1 MAVKSVYLPSLT
13 SQTDLVRIA
22 GDEHHHLSVARAAEN
37 EPIEIFDGQG
47 NVWSAV
53 IEEAG
58 RRDTSARVTGRR
70 TVQPDPH
77 EVILGLAMIRTAAF
91 ELALE
96 KVVEVGVTR
105 ILPFVAA
112 RSNVASGKRAD
123 RWNRIIVEA
132 AQQSKRYWLPRV
144 EEPVSFRAILS
155 SAAKSKIMF
164 VEHGGAPLQP
174 ALTGSPVLYLVG
186 PEGGWTEEEMS
197 FARQSG
203 YALISLGAGIL
214 KSETAAIVG
223 GALIRYELR

>member
-13 SQTDLVRIA
+13 TNTDLVRIT

-47 NVWSAV
+47 SVWSAV
-53 IEEAG
+53 IEETG

-70 TVQPDPH
+70 TVEQDPY
-77 EVILGLAMIRTAAF
+77 ESILGLAMIRTAAF

-105 ILPFVAA
+105 ILPFFAA
-112 RSNVASGKRAD
+112 RSNVASAKRAD

-132 AQQSKRYWLPRV
+132 AKQSKRYWIPRV
-144 EEPVSFRAILS
+144 EEPVSFQAVLS
-155 SAAKSKIMF
+155 SPAKSKLMF
-164 VEHGGAPLQP
+164 VEHGGGPLQP
-174 ALTGSPVLYLVG
+174 ALAGSPVLYLVG
-186 PEGGWTEEEMS
+186 PEGGWTEAEVKNAEQHG
-197 FARQSG
+197 FG
-203 YALISLGAGIL
+203 LVSLGGGIL

-223 GALIRYELR
+223 GALIRYQLG